1 MRCILLSIVFLVL
14 HTEPSKG
21 GLIHLLRELVS
32 ELDFSV
38 MCTTRTVRPGEQ
50 NGREFTF
57 MSNEEFEDMI
67 ANNEFLEY
75 TNIHGNYYGTPRLVL
90 EKARQRSH
98 DILIQVDPTGAAQI
112 KKTVID
118 AVTIRITTQPQLRG

>member
-1 MRCILLSIVFLVL
+1 MSIVFLVL

-67 ANNEFLEY
+67 ANNEFLAGAEAELP
-75 TNIHGNYYGTPRLVL
+75 TMGP
-90 EKARQRSH
+90 ARFGELRERDSANRR
-98 DILIQVDPTGAAQI
+98 GAE
-112 KKTVID
+112 
-118 AVTIRITTQPQLRG
+118 